1 MNTRAGNKRKVL
13 GLVIGLALVGMV
25 AVLATRGEG
34 TSSDTEDGQGEAR
47 RLSRQEAFP
56 ESPPPSLLA
65 PERPDDG
72 KRAEAA
78 VASWRNA
85 ILVRNANAVVKLD
98 AAFLEAPAMY
108 LDALKSSAASDEN
121 ERVRAFSTRE
131 LGKFRRLDLAPT
143 FEQLLNDKSPFVR
156 KNAAWSLGELS
167 GGADGRAAARRATPE
182 LRRLVKRDPADDVRV
197 AARAAL
203 EKID

>member
-1 MNTRAGNKRKVL
+1 MNNPTGNKRKVL
-13 GLVIGLALVGMV
+13 GLVIALALVGIV
-25 AVLATRGEG
+25 AVLATPGKGTPSAADEG
-34 TSSDTEDGQGEAR
+34 QAEAR
-47 RLSRQEAFP
+47 RLGRPEAFP
-56 ESPPPSLLA
+56 DSPPPSLLA
-65 PERPDDG
+65 PDRPDDG

-78 VASWRNA
+78 VAGWRNA

-98 AAFLEAPAMY
+98 AAFLEAPTMY
-108 LDALKSSAASDEN
+108 LDALKTSAASDEN

-131 LGKFRRLDLAPT
+131 LGKFKRLDLAPT

-167 GGADGRAAARRATPE
+167 IGADGREAARRATPE
-182 LRRLVKRDPADDVRV
+182 LRRLVRRDPADDVRA